1 MSRAPEDA
9 RRTFVMPAD
18 MLALRWGDNAQGCV
32 LAVLAHRLAAR
43 GCAVHVMREDV
54 AGLRAGDY
62 VVAASGPVRRAI
74 AASGIESVGLAGDR
88 ARELLDKADAVH
100 VPRIAIFG
108 GAACAYPYLGYYAH
122 SLASLGLPFDVLD
135 GAPVAAGALD
145 AYDLLMLPGGFETWG
160 LDRNEDTP
168 GIDRAIRRF
177 LARGGACIASCGG
190 AFYLSE
196 GRPHWL
202 GVAQASPRY
211 SHEYLRSGAG
221 LVSIELGPGPLA
233 RGCAPLVEMPYYH
246 GPIYEAVR
254 SPTRSAAHFCAL
266 TLPARLPIDNPLDAA
281 GFATEMAGKAAIL
294 LGGAQSDGAPRAV
307 LFSPHPEMGDV
318 VRKYIALER
327 YVSAYL
333 PIRGE
338 AVMTQTLDFYE
349 PNDSPSFR
357 LILNAV
363 QLLCTGRAPAAP
375 QPNTTAGE
383 SSEPS
388 GWPDARRRLLTAARE
403 ALERLVPADDAMG
416 RLLRREITRLR
427 ALALSLAEV
436 AAPPSGAGGALR
448 VLEDAG
454 AGLAA
459 GEPPGTDTRAL
470 AQGLLAVELPLR
482 FLEALARQTRC
493 DAWLTLGVD

>member
-1 MSRAPEDA
+1 
-9 RRTFVMPAD
+9 MPAD

-43 GCAVHVMREDV
+43 GVAVHVMREDV

-62 VVAASGPVRRAI
+62 AVVASDLVRHAI
-74 AASGIESVGLAGDR
+74 AVSGVEAIGLDASQT
-88 ARELLDKADAVH
+88 REMLGQAEPVH

-135 GAPVAAGALD
+135 GAPVAAGALG
-145 AYDLLMLPGGFETWG
+145 AYDLLVLPGGFETWG

-177 LARGGACIASCGG
+177 MARGGACIASCGG

-202 GVAQASPRY
+202 GVVRASPRY

-221 LVSIELGPGPLA
+221 LVSIELEPGPLA

-266 TLPARLPIDNPLDAA
+266 TLPARLPIDNPLDATR
-281 GFATEMAGKAAIL
+281 FASEMAGKAAIL
-294 LGGAQSDGAPRAV
+294 VGGGDPGATPRAV

-327 YVSAYL
+327 YVAAYL

-357 LILNAV
+357 LILNAIG
-363 QLLCTGRAPAAP
+363 LLCPGGAPAAP
-375 QPNTTAGE
+375 LPGATP
-383 SSEPS
+383 EPAAWS
-388 GWPDARRRLLTAARE
+388 GARRRLLAAAHE
-403 ALERLVPADDAMG
+403 ALDTLAPADDALG
-416 RLLRREITRLR
+416 RLLQREITQLR
-427 ALALSLAEV
+427 ALAATLADV
-436 AAPPSGAGGALR
+436 AMPAAGARGAWR
-448 VLEDAG
+448 MLEDA
-454 AGLAA
+454 AAALAA
-459 GEPPGTDTRAL
+459 GAADVPPGAPFRAQ
-470 AQGLLAVELPLR
+470 AQALLAIELPLR
-482 FLEALARQTRC
+482 FLEALARVACC
-493 DAWLTLGVD
+493 DAAARTGTSQGAN